1 MTSQWDRRDAKEN
14 ERSSERRRKR
24 EAERREWE
32 RETTGEFALSPE
44 IYQSEYIWISLTG
57 LRLAARTSL
66 GQVRFPWQR
75 RDVRI
80 YACSHIRAHVHLYA
94 LYSRPS
100 ACWIRWKGKQ
110 DAYASFSALSN
121 DGLTINKSSCESRL
135 FPSYFFPLRRANEH
149 PTYIPFDSSRFYSS
163 LRDMKDANAN
173 CANWRNASSSFLLER
188 TLQMSNYFASFI
200 WKFIL
205 LNNDMFKLFII
216 SKISIIYN
224 HYYLY

>member
-1 MTSQWDRRDAKEN
+1 MRKKMKEVPR
-14 ERSSERRRKR
+14 EREKEEERR
-24 EAERREWE
+24 E
-32 RETTGEFALSPE
+32 RETTSEFALSPE

-80 YACSHIRAHVHLYA
+80 YTCERVFAYTCTRTLLHA

-135 FPSYFFPLRRANEH
+135 FPFYFPFAS
-149 PTYIPFDSSRFYSS
+149 PTNIQRISIPFDSSRFYSS
-163 LRDMKDANAN
+163 PQDMKDANAN

-188 TLQMSNYFASFI
+188 TLQMSNFCESFI
-200 WKFIL
+200 WKYIW
-205 LNNDMFKLFII
+205 
-216 SKISIIYN
+216 
-224 HYYLY
+224 